1 MKDISEKGKVN
12 PSKVTGRLDDDKYD
26 KRILTLVN
34 KIEELD
40 ENNTPLKPKT
50 TSNVAKWY
58 WKKIMYKYSNSTEK
72 KRKYSFLKKEFSH
85 EVERTFYT

>member
-1 MKDISEKGKVN
+1 MKDISEKGKVI

-34 KIEELD
+34 KIEGLD

-50 TSNVAKWY
+50 TSNVTKSY
-58 WKKIMYKYSNSTEK
+58 WKKVSCINIRIVWKNK
-72 KRKYSFLKKEFSH
+72 KTKI
-85 EVERTFYT
+85 

>member
-1 MKDISEKGKVN
+1 MN

-50 TSNVAKWY
+50 TSNVAK
-58 WKKIMYKYSNSTEK
+58 
-72 KRKYSFLKKEFSH
+72 
-85 EVERTFYT
+85 